1 MDCGLK
7 DKWPTKM
14 VCDVKIADV
23 SHIAPH
29 SCHVPKLDA
38 SLDALFKR
46 QGCSYAYK
54 HTYMHVYMHRK
65 I

>member
-1 MDCGLK
+1 MECGLK

-38 SLDALFKR
+38 LFKR

>member
-1 MDCGLK
+1 
-7 DKWPTKM
+7 M